1 MGCSRLIYVCKH
13 LHAHLHGSIN
23 HTDITNNGIIYQ
35 FVGIMNTTLSLTTI
49 EPSCV
54 AKDGDV
60 IVAFD
65 NAIFLKRLRKA
76 IFACGYDDLPVFEKV
91 GYAHPS

>member
-1 MGCSRLIYVCKH
+1 M
-13 LHAHLHGSIN
+13 
-23 HTDITNNGIIYQ
+23 DITSNGIIYE
-35 FVGIMNTTLSLTTI
+35 FVGITNTTLFLTTTG
-49 EPSCV
+49 PSYV

-76 IFACGYDDLPVFEKV
+76 IFACGYDDLPIFEKV